1 MAFDSSDPAYQ
12 DLLARVLQSEVQVV
26 PFVGA
31 GLSVYGM
38 PEERLP
44 LWRELLERLIAEGHS
59 LGLIGADDGRI
70 EAILDEGRYI
80 EATDRL
86 IEVLGEPTFKRTV
99 RRELDDAGKPVPP
112 AITELVAI
120 AWSLIVTT
128 NLDRLIARAYLERY
142 DRPMG
147 TVTSMDLDGL
157 MSAVGGTLRS
167 PNTVLG
173 QIHGSLDTYASWRLT
188 KSHYRQLLQTP
199 GYVEAI
205 RHLFLRQVFFV
216 GFGLQDEDFEFVMET
231 IAEIYPAGG
240 GEVYA
245 LIPST
250 RKAEPATRDLIRA
263 TGLRPIYYE
272 VDPNPGPDDP
282 FGGHKAVYECLAHL
296 ASAWATT
303 RTGIDIDLKYFP
315 EIDPNM
321 VGRDREVDR
330 LAELLVSEQG
340 RAVQLVG
347 LGGLGKTSLIQ
358 RFVSERRPQIAAA
371 GYQQVFGCSFYR
383 ADIGQFIND
392 LALATVGPIAAPLPE
407 QVEAICEHVRRNRTM
422 LVLDG
427 VEAILDT
434 ESRLRN
440 PYVLKIVDCVIQGD
454 GSAVATT
461 RVAVHGEAFE
471 QAAVIEVE
479 PLSPD
484 QILEFLDRWG
494 LDRLGEAGKRRLI
507 AVSAGHP
514 LALRILAGVLKGV
527 AAEEAIATVEASSVI
542 DIADEVDPLRE
553 NRLAR
558 VLGSYI
564 HHLEEPE
571 LAFMIC
577 STAFQGPTRYG
588 LVEAALSRDYTDT
601 AINACLRDRDLRG
614 IVGGLLERRLLTVS
628 ADSLLSSHPTVRE
641 YFVRRAEKSEDSL
654 VPIHRFLAT
663 ECLRAAPQR
672 PETFEEAVPLLT
684 ACRHAAASRDWS
696 LFDDLLRR
704 RLMRTFRHYLCNNL
718 GAWEETLDLA
728 RLGDDPTF
736 PVSESPEPG
745 YYPFSVARS
754 LKHLGRSTES
764 RAKYLDSLS
773 TAAGLRDPGTAMY
786 VNNFLTLQV
795 WRGELANAE
804 KMVELNIRALA
815 WIAEPWQRCW
825 QIEHGFSSIAYLRT
839 LQGDL
844 GAAADLFEYAARAW
858 DGYPGERLWIYDY
871 YPYYRSEEILLA
883 DPEAHD
889 EALAAIEALLT
900 VAHSHGWP
908 ESICRG
914 HTQAAIVHLDRASR
928 FGDRSELVRAIE
940 RLDKARL
947 NVAGMTV
954 ADVAIANQL
963 GRVKAELVRG
973 ELDSRSPADTV
984 EIGVLVDHAEVL
996 IETSGLALAGPDVL
1010 AAKAAIAH
1018 LRGSQSEALELHGWA
1033 IRACRDQGNALAP
1046 RSPRSLVAW
1055 VGERLGV
1062 PPSIESPAPSVDP
1075 IGLVG
1080 EELSQEWMS
1089 DRLAELVV

>member
-12 DLLARVLQSEVQVV
+12 DLLARVLQSEAQVV

-31 GLSVYGM
+31 GLSVYGK
-38 PEERLP
+38 PDERLP
-44 LWRELLERLIAEGHS
+44 LWRELLERLIVEGRN
-59 LGLIGADDGRI
+59 LGLIAEGDRKI
-70 EAILDEGRYI
+70 EGILDSGRYI
-80 EATDRL
+80 EATEHLVDS
-86 IEVLGEPTFKRTV
+86 LGEPTFKRIV
-99 RRELDDAGKPVPP
+99 RRELDDSGKPVPP
-112 AITELVAI
+112 AIAELVTI
-120 AWSLIVTT
+120 GWSLIVTT
-128 NLDRLIARAYLERY
+128 NLDRMITRAYLDQHE
-142 DRPMG
+142 RPMS

-167 PNTVLG
+167 PETVLG
-173 QIHGSLDTYASWRLT
+173 QIHGNLDTYASWRLT

-216 GFGLQDEDFEFVMET
+216 GFGLQDEDFEFVLET
-231 IAEIYPAGG
+231 IAEIYPSGG
-240 GEVYA
+240 GEIYA

-250 RKAEPATRDLIRA
+250 RKGDAATQDLIRIS
-263 TGLRPIYYE
+263 GLRPIYYA
-272 VDPNPGPDDP
+272 VDPQPDPSDP

-296 ASAWATT
+296 ATAWATT
-303 RTGIDIDLKYFP
+303 RTGIDLDLKYFP
-315 EIDPNM
+315 EIDPNI
-321 VGRDREVDR
+321 VGRDQEVNR
-330 LAELLVSEQG
+330 LTDLLISEWG
-340 RAVQLVG
+340 RVVQLVG
-347 LGGLGKTSLIQ
+347 LGGLGKTSLVQ
-358 RFVSERRPQIAAA
+358 QFLTERRPQIAAA
-371 GYQQVFGCSFYR
+371 GYRQVFGCSFYR

-392 LALATVGPIAAPLPE
+392 LALTTVGPMAAPLPE
-407 QVEAICEHVRRNRTM
+407 QVEAICDYVRRNRLM

-440 PYVLKIVDCVIQGD
+440 PYVLKIVDCVIQGG

-461 RVAVHGEAFE
+461 RVGIHGEVFE
-471 QAAVIEVE
+471 HAPVIDVE
-479 PLSPD
+479 PLSPE

-494 LDRLGEAGKRRLI
+494 LDGLGEAGKRRLI
-507 AVSAGHP
+507 DVSAGHP

-527 AAEEAIATVEASSVI
+527 SPEEAIATVEQSAVI

-564 HHLEEPE
+564 HHLEDAEIS
-571 LAFMIC
+571 FMIC
-577 STAFQGPTRYG
+577 STAFQKPAPYP
-588 LVEAALSRDYTDT
+588 LVEAALTRHYPDT
-601 AINACLRDRDLRG
+601 AVNAPLRDRDLRP

-628 ADSLLSSHPTVRE
+628 ADGLLSSHPTVRE
-641 YFVRRAEKSEDSL
+641 YFVRRAHESEESL
-654 VPIHRFLAT
+654 APIHRFLGG
-663 ECLRAAPQR
+663 ECLRSSPKL

-684 ACRHAAASRDWS
+684 ACRHAAACRDWS
-696 LFDDLLRR
+696 LFDELLRR

-736 PVSESPEPG
+736 PISENPEPG

-754 LKHLGRSTES
+754 LKHLGRSSES
-764 RAKYLDSLS
+764 RAKYLDSLK
-773 TAAGLRDPGTAMY
+773 TAAELRDPDTAMY
-786 VNNFLTLQV
+786 VNNFLTLLV

-804 KMVELNIRALA
+804 KMIELNIRALS
-815 WIAEPWQRCW
+815 WIVEPWRRRW

-839 LQGDL
+839 LRGDL
-844 GAAADLFEYAARAW
+844 DSAEELFDYAARAW
-858 DGYPGERLWIYDY
+858 EGYSDERLWIYDY
-871 YPYYRSEEILLA
+871 YPYYRSEGILLA
-883 DPEAHD
+883 DPGAHE
-889 EALAAIEALLT
+889 EALSGIEALLA

-914 HTQAAIVHLDRASR
+914 HNQAAVIHLDRASR
-928 FGDRSELVRAIE
+928 FGDRSELTRAVE

-963 GRVKAELVRG
+963 AWIKAELVRG
-973 ELDSRSPADTV
+973 ELDSGPPADVV
-984 EIGVLVDHAEVL
+984 EIEILVDRAETL
-996 IETSGLALAGPDVL
+996 ISTSGLALAGPDLL

-1018 LRGSQSEALELHGWA
+1018 LQGSRDEALRLHRCA
-1033 IRACRDQGNALAP
+1033 IQKCKEQGNALAP
-1046 RSPRSLVAW
+1046 GSPRSLVAW
-1055 VGERLGV
+1055 VGERLGALS
-1062 PPSIESPAPSVDP
+1062 SIEPSTSTVDP

-1080 EELSQEWMS
+1080 EELNADWMS
-1089 DRLAELVV
+1089 VQLAELA